1 MGSKKRTSFKTE
13 KEFCSNQWNNTENL
27 KAIENVEHVN
37 PKTQTLFSV
46 SAWKFFLTDTDN
58 CSHAENYNIIINFSI
73 LKKVINIASCPE
85 SDVLL
90 LSMTTTNEVDFLT
103 S

>member
-1 MGSKKRTSFKTE
+1 M
-13 KEFCSNQWNNTENL
+13 CNQWDNTANL

-46 SAWKFFLTDTDN
+46 SACKFFKIDADD

-73 LKKVINIASCPE
+73 LKKVIIIAGCPE